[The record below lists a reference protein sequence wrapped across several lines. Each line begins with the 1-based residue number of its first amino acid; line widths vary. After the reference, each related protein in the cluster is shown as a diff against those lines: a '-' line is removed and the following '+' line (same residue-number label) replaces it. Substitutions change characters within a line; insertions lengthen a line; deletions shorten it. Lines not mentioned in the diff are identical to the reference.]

1 MRLEV
6 CNINHTFTYNTFF
19 KKHTK
24 QILNNVSFKM
34 KQGENI
40 ALIGPSGCGKSTL
53 AKIIAQL
60 QKPQSGQILFN
71 GKAVNLEN
79 LQQKKEFYKQAQI
92 LFQDPLSS
100 LNPRYNVLEHLQ
112 EPLNHLLNIQSKPAQ
127 LQKIYPILEQ
137 LDLPK
142 SILYH
147 YPAMLSGGQAQRV
160 CIARMLLIKPLF
172 VILDETTSGLDY
184 ELQEE
189 IWNLFLDM
197 QKTYNTTFLFIT
209 HDLILARKYCQRII
223 LMEEGKIIEDLNTN
237 DEFKSNLG
245 KEFDACFHAVL

>member
-1 MRLEV
+1 MLLEV

-79 LQQKKEFYKQAQI
+79 LQQKKRVLQTSTNI
-92 LFQDPLSS
+92 IPRPL
-100 LNPRYNVLEHLQ
+100 
-112 EPLNHLLNIQSKPAQ
+112 K
-127 LQKIYPILEQ
+127 
-137 LDLPK
+137 
-142 SILYH
+142 
-147 YPAMLSGGQAQRV
+147 LS
-160 CIARMLLIKPLF
+160 
-172 VILDETTSGLDY
+172 
-184 ELQEE
+184 
-189 IWNLFLDM
+189 
-197 QKTYNTTFLFIT
+197 
-209 HDLILARKYCQRII
+209 
-223 LMEEGKIIEDLNTN
+223 
-237 DEFKSNLG
+237 
-245 KEFDACFHAVL
+245 

>member
-1 MRLEV
+1 MLLEV
-6 CNINHTFTYNTFF
+6 RNINHIFTYNTFF
-19 KKHTK
+19 KKYTK

-34 KQGENI
+34 KQRENI

-71 GKAVNLEN
+71 GKVVNLEN

-112 EPLNHLLNIQSKPAQ
+112 EPLNHLLNIQSKSAQ

-137 LDLPK
+137 LDLPN

-189 IWNLFLDM
+189 IWNLFLNM
-197 QKTYNTTFLFIT
+197 QKIYNTTFLFIT

>member
-1 MRLEV
+1 MLLEV
-6 CNINHTFTYNTFF
+6 RNINHIFTYNTFF
-19 KKHTK
+19 KKYTK
-24 QILNNVSFKM
+24 QILNNVSFQM

-60 QKPQSGQILFN
+60 QKPQSGQVFF
-71 GKAVNLEN
+71 KDKVVNLEN

-112 EPLNHLLNIQSKPAQ
+112 EPLTCLLSIKNKAAQ

-137 LDLPK
+137 LDLPN

-197 QKTYNTTFLFIT
+197 QKIYNTTFLFIT

-223 LMEEGKIIEDLNTN
+223 LMEEGKIIENISTN
-237 DEFKSNLG
+237 DEFKSGLG
-245 KEFDACFHAVL
+245 KEFNACFHAVL

>member
-1 MRLEV
+1 MLLEV
-6 CNINHTFTYNTFF
+6 RNINHIFTYNTFF
-19 KKHTK
+19 KKYTK

-34 KQGENI
+34 KQRENI

-71 GKAVNLEN
+71 GKVVNLEN

-112 EPLNHLLNIQSKPAQ
+112 EPLNHLLNIQSKSAQ

-137 LDLPK
+137 LDLPN

-189 IWNLFLDM
+189 IWNLFLNM
-197 QKTYNTTFLFIT
+197 QKI
-209 HDLILARKYCQRII
+209 
-223 LMEEGKIIEDLNTN
+223 
-237 DEFKSNLG
+237 S
-245 KEFDACFHAVL
+245 

>member
-1 MRLEV
+1 MLLEV
-6 CNINHTFTYNTFF
+6 RNINHIFTYNTFF
-19 KKHTK
+19 KKYTK
-24 QILNNVSFKM
+24 QIPNNVSFKM
-34 KQGENI
+34 KQRENI

-71 GKAVNLEN
+71 GKVVNLEN

-112 EPLNHLLNIQSKPAQ
+112 EPLNHLLNIQSKSAQ

-137 LDLPK
+137 LDLPN

-189 IWNLFLDM
+189 IWNLFLNM
-197 QKTYNTTFLFIT
+197 QKIYNTTFLFIT

-223 LMEEGKIIEDLNTN
+223 LMEEGKVIEDLNTN